1 MRLSGGVGVGGTE
14 LTARTLPGGPSGRG
28 ALLRVTLAGLLASVL
43 GALVMA
49 APAAASP
56 QKQSPAGRRLL
67 RPVTTS
73 WRATAPATGSESKLA
88 ACVSSSPGTRWTGWV
103 AASPMGSLHAASIGC
118 GSQGPGTITGYFVG
132 MSLDSVNDSR
142 VQQQRRTNR
151 IRLLLP
157 DLPVQRVVVGGQKMN
172 IKEGGR

>member
-1 MRLSGGVGVGGTE
+1 
-14 LTARTLPGGPSGRG
+14 
-28 ALLRVTLAGLLASVL
+28 
-43 GALVMA
+43 MA

-56 QKQSPAGRRLL
+56 PKA
-67 RPVTTS
+67 VTCGE
-73 WRATAPATGSESKLA
+73 AITAPGHYFLASDCSGDGIRIEASGVRLKLA
-88 ACVSSSPGTRWTGWV
+88 GHTMDG
-103 AASPMGSLHAASIGC
+103 MGCSFSDGISARGVDRLR
-118 GSQGPGTITGYFVG
+118 SQGPGTITGYFVG